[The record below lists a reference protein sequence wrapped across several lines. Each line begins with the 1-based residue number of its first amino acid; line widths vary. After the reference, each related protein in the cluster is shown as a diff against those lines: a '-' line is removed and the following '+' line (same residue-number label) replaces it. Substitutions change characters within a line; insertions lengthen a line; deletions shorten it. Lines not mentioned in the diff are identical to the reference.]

1 MKRSTAGLLPVMFPV
16 RRRYQQRARQK
27 ENASPP
33 VLSPVRRREK
43 NRK

>member
-16 RRRYQQRARQK
+16 RRRYQRRK
-27 ENASPP
+27 RKRKCLPP
-33 VLSPVRRREK
+33 DNVSGEEKRE